1 MRWFRKL
8 IAMGNTKNH
17 CCVCWS
23 RLQDLPSQRGDQMF
37 LSVLQN
43 RGLRCSECGLRYC
56 QSCATKDGSE
66 LQCKC
71 GAKGLSLG

>member
-1 MRWFRKL
+1 MKWFRKI

-17 CCVCWS
+17 CCKCWR
-23 RLQDLPSQRGDQMF
+23 RLQDKPSRGDQMF
-37 LSVLQN
+37 LSALQN
-43 RGLRCSECGLRYC
+43 KGLQCSACGLRYC
-56 QSCATKDGSE
+56 YSCATKEGSK